1 MINILTVRLGE
12 ARAGR
17 VATPLLGFG
26 AAGIGDE
33 EGTVV
38 GEVLVLGTGLLN
50 FVGVLL
56 EVSDEALSDGLAG
69 SVSLRDLTTTTD
81 GDVDLKAGEELGA
94 NDGDGFHNLGAE
106 RLGLEH
112 VDGDSVDL
120 DVGLGGLGDGGDG
133 GGVLSLAEGL
143 DAADDLGG
151 LGGSSRS
158 HYSFVSNG
166 SISFSVRMKRRNRIK
181 TLVKNKFSY
190 FVLKKKK

>member
-56 EVSDEALSDGLAG
+56 EVSNEALSDGLAG

-112 VDGDSVDL
+112 VDGDTVDL

-143 DAADDLGG
+143 DAADNLGG

-158 HYSFVSNG
+158 HYSFVSNVV
-166 SISFSVRMKRRNRIK
+166 FLFR
-181 TLVKNKFSY
+181 LE
-190 FVLKKKK
+190 